1 MKILRLHVL
10 FVLFLPM
17 ISLIAE
23 TVEQV
28 GSKITLDT
36 RNKSEISK
44 INEFIGG
51 AIRLD
56 TRDAE
61 PKNPSFDFQLS
72 SNSIK
77 ENEATSSI
85 IGRFQLLGKKI
96 PSDGLVSWFE
106 FDGDFQNSAISEFSG
121 ESKGVKLGKDRK
133 RRDNQALIFDG
144 VDDTFTFEIRE
155 RLLSNFTVSFWAN
168 HSKTTT
174 VVGESTSGGPMANR
188 HHSTLLYYPMGDKSV
203 HQVGFGIVLG
213 TNALN
218 VAHLAGG
225 RAPSTMAYK
234 SDLTGWNHYVVS
246 CVENKVSLYLNGVFA
261 KEGIAF
267 NRTNILGPTII
278 LGKNYKNGFYKGSL
292 DDFRI
297 YDRSFN
303 SEDAAS
309 LYEWEQ
315 DRDSVSY
322 AFVDGQGSS
331 GNPNFTLSKEGV
343 LKTGKRLSYQD
354 GSEYSIRV
362 QATNNEVKVSKIF
375 KITILPNSIVVP
387 PPSTPSN
394 PWQKRYEELL
404 IVINDTKEK
413 IKVRNA
419 DLEEKEEKAISL
431 EKEKAEIKEKIAELG
446 LDVSSKQ
453 ERIASLNK
461 EVEQARAKLEL
472 EELAQANLLAEISEQ
487 EGVFEKRKT
496 ESDQLSEQVEGI
508 ESTLASLNLKLKVPH
523 VRGWHY
529 ATEKGWMWT
538 DLDIYPL
545 VFFIDKNK
553 WFEYEQ
559 GSAHPWIYKDIET
572 NTSWQWSE

>member
-1 MKILRLHVL
+1 MKILRLHALV
-10 FVLFLPM
+10 VLFLPM
-17 ISLIAE
+17 ISLMAE

-44 INEFIGG
+44 INEVIGG

-56 TRDAE
+56 TR
-61 PKNPSFDFQLS
+61 NH
-72 SNSIK
+72 N
-77 ENEATSSI
+77 
-85 IGRFQLLGKKI
+85 
-96 PSDGLVSWFE
+96 
-106 FDGDFQNSAISEFSG
+106 SEFSL
-121 ESKGVKLGKDRK
+121 SGKTVLEKQPVGTEVGR
-133 RRDNQALIFDG
+133 F
-144 VDDTFTFEIRE
+144 
-155 RLLSNFTVSFWAN
+155 LSSHLSGYSLVS
-168 HSKTTT
+168 
-174 VVGESTSGGPMANR
+174 
-188 HHSTLLYYPMGDKSV
+188 
-203 HQVGFGIVLG
+203 G
-213 TNALN
+213 T
-218 VAHLAGG
+218 
-225 RAPSTMAYK
+225 
-234 SDLTGWNHYVVS
+234 
-246 CVENKVSLYLNGVFA
+246 
-261 KEGIAF
+261 
-267 NRTNILGPTII
+267 
-278 LGKNYKNGFYKGSL
+278 
-292 DDFRI
+292 
-297 YDRSFN
+297 
-303 SEDAAS
+303 
-309 LYEWEQ
+309 
-315 DRDSVSY
+315 
-322 AFVDGQGSS
+322 GSS

-362 QATNNEVKVSKIF
+362 QAINNEVKVSKIF

-487 EGVFEKRKT
+487 KGVFEKRKT

-572 NTSWQWSE
+572 NTLWQWSE